1 MDGANKGQEGMI
13 NRNHRLAISQCLII
27 LGCFSV
33 ASANA
38 AVVNLTYSEDISS
51 FTSTWRIDDNGG
63 GDFSGTDAVLG
74 TFWQI
79 ELSMDVASVLQ
90 DSVGHVLGPHGEGIV
105 ASSLDYGVLPAGFF
119 SDDSFVLHDG
129 HRDDYSLTSD
139 FVGGG
144 YNVTLAG
151 FHSVPVPA
159 AVWLFGSGLGLL
171 GWMKRKR
178 A

>member
-51 FTSTWRIDDNGG
+51 FTSTWRITDNGG
-63 GDFSGTDAVLG
+63 SDFSGTDTVLG
-74 TFWQI
+74 TYWQI
-79 ELSMDVASVLQ
+79 QLSMDGLSVLQ
-90 DSVGHVLGPHGEGIV
+90 DSVGHILGPHGEGIV
-105 ASSLDYGVLPAGFF
+105 ASSLDYGELPLGFF
-119 SDDSFVLHDG
+119 SDNSFVLHDG

-144 YNVTLAG
+144 YNITLAG
-151 FHSVPVPA
+151 AHSVPIPA
-159 AVWLFGSGLGLL
+159 AVWLFASGLGLL
-171 GWMKRKR
+171 GWMKRRR